1 LHLSDSKPDKP
12 NRTGY
17 FLGVRWL
24 YAGHY
29 CTQLKNEMDVVIIS
43 VIAFMAAI
51 LTFFSGF
58 GLGTILT
65 PVFMLYFPVELAI
78 ALTGVVHF
86 FNNIFKLFLVGRNA
100 DKGVLLRF
108 GIPAVIAAFIGSW
121 VLLNIPDTRPLLMYQ
136 VAGKTFEV
144 FPVKL
149 IISVLLITFA
159 CMDLIPYFQK
169 LQFGKDKLPIGGAL
183 SGFFGGLSGNQGA
196 LRSAFLIKAG
206 LSKEAFIGTAV
217 VVSTFVDFTR
227 LGVYST
233 RISQTGLTDN
243 LGLVL
248 CATLAAITGAFIG
261 NRLLKKVTL
270 RFLQVTVAVMLILL
284 SLALGTGL
292 I

>member
-1 LHLSDSKPDKP
+1 MEVIVISI
-12 NRTGY
+12 TA
-17 FLGVRWL
+17 F
-24 YAGHY
+24 
-29 CTQLKNEMDVVIIS
+29 VV
-43 VIAFMAAI
+43 AI

-65 PVFMLYFPVELAI
+65 PVFMIFFPVELAI

-100 DKGVLLRF
+100 NREVLLRF
-108 GIPAVIAAFIGSW
+108 GIPAVIAAIIGSW
-121 VLLNIPDTRPLLMYQ
+121 ILLNITDLQPLFSYQ
-136 VAGKTFEV
+136 AFGKHIEV
-144 FPVKL
+144 YPVKFIISILL
-149 IISVLLITFA
+149 IIFA
-159 CMDLIPYFQK
+159 SIDLVPYFNK

-206 LSKEAFIGTAV
+206 LSKEAFVATAV

-227 LGVYST
+227 LSIYAT
-233 RISQTGLTDN
+233 RFTKSGLTDN
-243 LGLVL
+243 LTLVI
-248 CATLAAITGAFIG
+248 CATLAGIAGAYIG
-261 NRLLKKVTL
+261 NKLLKKVTL
-270 RFLQVTVAVMLILL
+270 RFLQVTIAIMLIII